1 MRVRPLL
8 TFGALLVL
16 GGAPALAGRA
26 VTDDERAKLVSA
38 VSAQGCSGGKM
49 EFDDGKYEVDDARCN
64 DGKIYDLD
72 FNPSFERVCA
82 RGMLSFTAARTRSIS
97 CIEASLGEEPPSPPF
112 RSGRDLRP
120 AKYDRAKPSILH
132 RFGGL
137 FDRDP
142 LDVPLI
148 LLGPL
153 LPLTGDVQGEDVH
166 VKNCDAPFLE
176 PLFVPK

>member
-1 MRVRPLL
+1 MRVYPVL

-72 FNPSFERVCA
+72 FNPSFE
-82 RGMLSFTAARTRSIS
+82 
-97 CIEASLGEEPPSPPF
+97 
-112 RSGRDLRP
+112 
-120 AKYDRAKPSILH
+120 
-132 RFGGL
+132 
-137 FDRDP
+137 
-142 LDVPLI
+142 LI
-148 LLGPL
+148 
-153 LPLTGDVQGEDVH
+153 
-166 VKNCDAPFLE
+166 KKKLE
-176 PLFVPK
+176 N

>member
-1 MRVRPLL
+1 MRVHPLL

-72 FNPSFERVCA
+72 FNPSFELITREAMLATMGAAGQA
-82 RGMLSFTAARTRSIS
+82 R
-97 CIEASLGEEPPSPPF
+97 
-112 RSGRDLRP
+112 
-120 AKYDRAKPSILH
+120 
-132 RFGGL
+132 RFGW
-137 FDRDP
+137 P
-142 LDVPLI
+142 N
-148 LLGPL
+148 
-153 LPLTGDVQGEDVH
+153 GDGRPEH
-166 VKNCDAPFLE
+166 LRHDAVRHL
-176 PLFVPK
+176 

>member
-1 MRVRPLL
+1 MPAAHGEALPCLNCIETLPLYPRQRPERLCKYSCLRTIVFGNEQGGTECKSHPLL

-72 FNPSFERVCA
+72 FNPSFE
-82 RGMLSFTAARTRSIS
+82 
-97 CIEASLGEEPPSPPF
+97 
-112 RSGRDLRP
+112 
-120 AKYDRAKPSILH
+120 
-132 RFGGL
+132 L
-137 FDRDP
+137 F
-142 LDVPLI
+142 
-148 LLGPL
+148 
-153 LPLTGDVQGEDVH
+153 
-166 VKNCDAPFLE
+166 KKKLE
-176 PLFVPK
+176 N

>member
-1 MRVRPLL
+1 MEKQIPLPKLHRNIASLSPSAPGTFVQVFMLENRRIWERTRRNGIRVHPLL

-72 FNPSFERVCA
+72 FNPSFE
-82 RGMLSFTAARTRSIS
+82 
-97 CIEASLGEEPPSPPF
+97 
-112 RSGRDLRP
+112 
-120 AKYDRAKPSILH
+120 
-132 RFGGL
+132 
-137 FDRDP
+137 
-142 LDVPLI
+142 LI
-148 LLGPL
+148 KK
-153 LPLTGDVQGEDVH
+153 T
-166 VKNCDAPFLE
+166 LE
-176 PLFVPK
+176 N